1 MQASHPAARIAP
13 RPAHIPA
20 PRALSPRGRLQGRA
34 VVSSPGFSHSSPECL
49 TCPLDVSVS
58 QAPSREV
65 GTRACARPA
74 LRSSPAIC
82 ALLLAVRSAA
92 YALLLRPVIFMS
104 TRRRFRLL
112 SMPRAFPLGR
122 DPLRHGRFNRAWSA
136 GTSCPTARIS
146 SSRASVSRANAL
158 PWCSQMRSRR
168 VFCRNLL

>member
-13 RPAHIPA
+13 RTSLRPAH
-20 PRALSPRGRLQGRA
+20 SPREVGCK
-34 VVSSPGFSHSSPECL
+34 VVQSSLLPVSAHSSPECL
-49 TCPLDVSVS
+49 TCPLGVSSVS

-82 ALLLAVRSAA
+82 ALLLAVHSAA

-104 TRRRFRLL
+104 TRRRFRPS

-122 DPLRHGRFNRAWSA
+122 DPLRHGRFSRAWSA
-136 GTSCPTARIS
+136 GTSCPTVRINS
-146 SSRASVSRANAL
+146 YRASASRANAL
-158 PWCSQMRSRR
+158 LWCSRMRSRR
-168 VFCRNLL
+168 AFCRNLR

>member
-1 MQASHPAARIAP
+1 MQASRPVARIAP
-13 RPAHIPA
+13 RPAH
-20 PRALSPRGRLQGRA
+20 SPREVGCK
-34 VVSSPGFSHSSPECL
+34 VVQSSLLPVSAHSSSECL
-49 TCPLDVSVS
+49 TCPLGVSSVS
-58 QAPSREV
+58 PSSISR
-65 GTRACARPA
+65 GWDTS

-92 YALLLRPVIFMS
+92 YALLLRPAIFIS
-104 TRRRFRLL
+104 TRRRFRPS

-122 DPLRHGRFNRAWSA
+122 DPLRHGRFSRAWSA

-146 SSRASVSRANAL
+146 SSRANASRANAL

>member
-13 RPAHIPA
+13 RPAH
-20 PRALSPRGRLQGRA
+20 SPREVGCK
-34 VVSSPGFSHSSPECL
+34 VVQSSLLPVSAHSSPECL
-49 TCPLDVSVS
+49 TCPLGVSVS

-104 TRRRFRLL
+104 TRRRFRPS
-112 SMPRAFPLGR
+112 SMPRAFLLGR
-122 DPLRHGRFNRAWSA
+122 DPLRHGQFNRAWSA

-146 SSRASVSRANAL
+146 SYRANASRANAL